1 MQNKKLEN
9 GRTENDYELIKQQK
23 IAKEFLEERE
33 ILLQQISE
41 TGHRADK
48 YLAEFKQ
55 IREINLKLD
64 YQLREAN
71 VSLEAANPQIVR
83 EQKELIID
91 LKKKTSMLDRELQL
105 VTKSSQE
112 EITQL
117 KKEIKSLC
125 WKFWTDV
132 CCCCC

>member
-48 YLAEFKQ
+48 YLAEVKQ

-91 LKKKTSMLDRELQL
+91 LKKKTSMLDRELDTANQKL
-105 VTKSSQE
+105 V
-112 EITQL
+112 
-117 KKEIKSLC
+117 
-125 WKFWTDV
+125 
-132 CCCCC
+132 